1 MNGILYC
8 IAQVQ
13 LDYCRDVGW
22 RLRIN
27 LLKGD
32 EWHPLL
38 HCNGTVDY
46 CRDVGRLLCSNLLK
60 GEEWHPLLDCTGT
73 VDYCRDV
80 GWLLRSNML
89 KGKNRGP
96 LLHFTL
102 TQHMHNACLYQLFFY
117 VMFWCVCVCV
127 CVCVRLGQGILGSS
141 PGRFGM
147 LAAHF
152 PIFLG

>member
-38 HCNGTVDY
+38 HCTNTVDY
-46 CRDVGRLLCSNLLK
+46 CC
-60 GEEWHPLLDCTGT
+60 
-73 VDYCRDV
+73 DV

-89 KGKNRGP
+89 KGEEW
-96 LLHFTL
+96 HD
-102 TQHMHNACLYQLFFY
+102 
-117 VMFWCVCVCV
+117 
-127 CVCVRLGQGILGSS
+127 
-141 PGRFGM
+141 
-147 LAAHF
+147 
-152 PIFLG
+152 FLQMQTEKCY